1 MLDRIIRE
9 KALKARGVYGFFP
22 AASVGDD
29 IVLFTDA
36 SRTRELSRFHMLREQ
51 WERKAEAGTAIFRCL
66 ADYVAPFD
74 SGLPDHIGAFAVTAG
89 EGADKLDAHF
99 RAKLDDYQGI
109 MAKAIADRLAE
120 AFAEYLHMVAR
131 SQWYAPDAEKM
142 SKEDLIREKY
152 EGIRPA
158 AGYPSCPDHTEK
170 AILWELLDAEKNTG
184 MSLTESF
191 SMVPAAS
198 VSGLY
203 FGHSQAKYFA
213 IDLITRDQVAD
224 YAKRKGIST
233 AEAERWLQSY
243 LGYDPA

>member
-1 MLDRIIRE
+1 MLDRIIAE

-22 AASVGDD
+22 AASLGDD
-29 IVLFTDA
+29 IVLYTDA
-36 SRTRELSRFHMLREQ
+36 TRSNELARFHMLREQ
-51 WERKAEAGTAIFRCL
+51 WERKAEAGTAVFRSL
-66 ADYVAPFD
+66 ADYVAPVET
-74 SGLPDHIGAFAVTAG
+74 SLPDHIGAFAVTAG
-89 EGADKLDAHF
+89 EGAEKLDAYF

-131 SQWYAPDAEKM
+131 AQWYAPDAEKM
-142 SKEDLIREKY
+142 SKEDLIRERY

-170 AILWELLDAEKNTG
+170 ATLWNLLEAEKNTG
-184 MSLTESF
+184 MTLTESF

-203 FGHSQAKYFA
+203 FGHSKAKYFA
-213 IDLITRDQVAD
+213 IDLLTRDQIQD
-224 YAKRKGIST
+224 YARRKGIPQSD
-233 AEAERWLQSY
+233 AEKWLQSY